1 MRINSKGQITIPKVI
16 RERAGLLPG
25 TEVDFLCEGDV
36 VKIVPRTHK
45 PKISGAQVVEHLR
58 GRGSL
63 KYTTDQIMKMTR
75 G

>member
-1 MRINSKGQITIPKVI
+1 MRINAKGQVTIPKGI
-16 RERAGLLPG
+16 RERGRLLPG
-25 TEVDFLCEGDV
+25 TEVEFLCEGDV
-36 VKIVPRTHK
+36 VKIVPRSHK
-45 PKISGAQVVEHLR
+45 PKISGAQVIELLR